1 MDQTEYRPPPQIYTN
16 QFGYNYDQQFND
28 IYNQYAYDHN
38 ENGYN
43 MEYQSLFTPT
53 SEPSNNNSQS
63 VSGAIREGMTYTEL

>member
-1 MDQTEYRPPPQIYTN
+1 MDQTEYRPQ
-16 QFGYNYDQQFND
+16 QFAYNYDQQYND

-43 MEYQSLFTPT
+43 MEYQSLFGHPPT

-63 VSGAIREGMTYTEL
+63 VSSAIREGLTYTEL